1 MSDPRIESMMDRQK
15 KDQRSP
21 LMKAKAQ
28 VQDGGVVNFC
38 PFGCEDSEL
47 DQHGYCKH
55 LVGFTNDRKTY
66 EPMVWDSGRQA
77 RIVRVKQTV
86 DKDGKPVPVLEPCQ
100 KGDKFV
106 QISISSRV
114 YRNTEATPELL
125 DVKPSKAK

>member
-1 MSDPRIESMMDRQK
+1 MMDRVK

-21 LMKAKAQ
+21 LMRAQ
-28 VQDGGVVNFC
+28 AMAPTGGVVNFC
-38 PFGCEDSEL
+38 PFGCTDEEL

-55 LVGFTNDRKTY
+55 LIGFTNDKKTY
-66 EPMVWDSGRQA
+66 EPMIWDGVRQS
-77 RIVRVKQTV
+77 RIVRVKMVQ
-86 DKDGKPVPVLEPCQ
+86 DKDGKPIPQLEPCQ

-106 QISISSRV
+106 QVSVSSRV